1 MNRRKIRVKNNKTTI
16 SPAHNSLRYRLI
28 LMLICTMLPL
38 IIVVLLNVLCA
49 IRVIESKTAQQ
60 YRNELSYYLNQLD
73 YDMNNVDRYL
83 AKLSSNND
91 DIVFLQYGAD
101 EDTRKLASLSL
112 HNTLSTDIVSYAP
125 IEGVFLYS
133 SEENLY
139 ISSTDS
145 SMPILENLCYNQ
157 NTGGKWKLQ
166 SFPGGLYLT
175 HTFYNESLLYG
186 AWCKTDTFL
195 KNISF
200 SDEGILIWADE
211 TGTALSPIDDCIPN
225 FSKGYNRYYLING
238 TPYYVVSADSQN
250 GDFSL
255 AALIPVSSVLREFK
269 AITYLDLLLIIVSV
283 CLFPIWYILLQR
295 WIIFPVNRLTNAM
308 EKLGKGNFSFR
319 VEECSGISEYR
330 LMNQTFNAMS
340 GEIESLK
347 IDIYERQVEKQRIE
361 LEKLQMQTNP
371 HFLMNSLNIIY
382 NLAKNKNTNL
392 IQDMSLCLVE
402 YYRYITQSDRPLVT
416 IREELSHVQNYL
428 HIQEMRFSGKFSSSF
443 IINGKLLDAYL
454 PPMTVQIFVENVIK
468 HALMP
473 LSPIHL
479 DILVEDSILY
489 PGESFTVEI
498 RDSGPGFKEDI
509 LQKLLHKERCS
520 SEGHVGIWNVQQRL
534 SIIYGDAASISFK
547 NAPSGGGIVTI
558 SLPLQITPENSIF

>member
-145 SMPILENLCYNQ
+145 SMTILENLCYNQ

-186 AWCKTDTFL
+186 AWCKTDTLL

-250 GDFSL
+250 
-255 AALIPVSSVLREFK
+255 E
-269 AITYLDLLLIIVSV
+269 
-283 CLFPIWYILLQR
+283 
-295 WIIFPVNRLTNAM
+295 IFLW
-308 EKLGKGNFSFR
+308 
-319 VEECSGISEYR
+319 
-330 LMNQTFNAMS
+330 
-340 GEIESLK
+340 
-347 IDIYERQVEKQRIE
+347 
-361 LEKLQMQTNP
+361 
-371 HFLMNSLNIIY
+371 
-382 NLAKNKNTNL
+382 
-392 IQDMSLCLVE
+392 
-402 YYRYITQSDRPLVT
+402 
-416 IREELSHVQNYL
+416 L
-428 HIQEMRFSGKFSSSF
+428 H
-443 IINGKLLDAYL
+443 
-454 PPMTVQIFVENVIK
+454 
-468 HALMP
+468 
-473 LSPIHL
+473 
-479 DILVEDSILY
+479 
-489 PGESFTVEI
+489 
-498 RDSGPGFKEDI
+498 
-509 LQKLLHKERCS
+509 
-520 SEGHVGIWNVQQRL
+520 
-534 SIIYGDAASISFK
+534 
-547 NAPSGGGIVTI
+547 
-558 SLPLQITPENSIF
+558 